1 MKVAQKPILYREQ
14 NTMKNRW
21 FELLAESYEA
31 EIESAWKPIPEV
43 LDNPIEAEKFEKLKE
58 CTKDNETQIPNLL
71 LYLSRIFN
79 VQQVC
84 DFYWIVYNLQIE
96 YGAFMTNEDNLA
108 FGKVYNK
115 ALEELKKRN
124 ISFAAYKET
133 IYNEL
138 NKRVQPENVEVLI
151 FIAMSVLL
159 NQNKNLIY
167 KELEQNII
175 SAQVESGDYYPF

>member
-1 MKVAQKPILYREQ
+1 
-14 NTMKNRW
+14 
-21 FELLAESYEA
+21 
-31 EIESAWKPIPEV
+31 
-43 LDNPIEAEKFEKLKE
+43 
-58 CTKDNETQIPNLL
+58 
-71 LYLSRIFN
+71 
-79 VQQVC
+79 
-84 DFYWIVYNLQIE
+84 
-96 YGAFMTNEDNLA
+96 MTNEDNLA

-133 IYNEL
+133 ICSEL
-138 NKRVQPENVEVLI
+138 NKRAQPENVEVLI